1 MRVLPPIEGEEN
13 DINANNVDT
22 LVILVILVIVNR
34 ISLHS
39 KLYTLNSTLKTLHST
54 LTTMKLLSALCMC
67 LVSSAFAGEMAD
79 SLFTPYRLNYL
90 PAGAP
95 VWMAE
100 LASPD
105 GLDYNAMVDS
115 FEVYMQNTPGAR
127 YKSRDTKQVVNH
139 FRRFQKAYLPFVQA
153 DGIIRLPSA
162 VDYHADM
169 QRADEAV
176 KYAREV
182 RRSAATRNAVSQPQW
197 EVISPIVTYDYQRKT
212 LSPAQS
218 NIQRLRASRSNPN
231 VVYCGSETGLV
242 FRTSDKGESWQPCN
256 DGEWMAG
263 EITTID
269 ISSTNP
275 DRVIVGA
282 GGVFWIS
289 NNGGAS
295 WDNITPVKSTYART
309 SVAYFHPENDNIIV
323 AGDRSQLWRSTDGGE
338 SWQWMLGGMVFDIK
352 FSVQNPNVCYVAIE
366 QENTIKL
373 YKSTNGGES
382 WNMLALGD
390 EPLISARIGL
400 SEAPT
405 GADYVYLW
413 ACRRNYL
420 SQPGPLY
427 FSGPA
432 LLYKSTDGGAS
443 FTVTDPVSQME
454 TVDANGGQG
463 YYDLVC
469 TASATDPEHLL
480 VGIIQL
486 YRSTDGGKTIE
497 NIGGYYGKFD
507 LHCDMQSIQTNGTGD
522 TWLSTDGGVIYS
534 NDFFANDAQ
543 PKLNGLYASEMWGFD
558 QGWNEDVMVGG
569 RNHNGNMSQLDR
581 YNGVTLSMRG
591 SERPTGYVFLSNPRK
606 IAFSDSE
613 NVVMPDDWR
622 NEFVPFLDYW
632 TYPKESSQH
641 GFYLEF
647 DPRYAKCFYIVQESD
662 RVDANTLWRTRDD
675 GASFSSVYTF
685 DKPVN
690 AMALSRSNPD
700 KIVVSTWG
708 RIYYSLDAGATFK
721 EYNIP
726 DEMTYSVNYKIAI
739 HPTDENEIWVA
750 DGNAGGFWRT
760 VNNGETWER
769 IDKGLTFANW
779 EGKVEAHSVGRFFL
793 TGNEKNAAYAIAYTM
808 GYLNEV
814 YTTPRGRV
822 LYRDDTTDGWV
833 DMSEG
838 LPKVANLNRM
848 LPFYKNGVIRLA
860 TNNGIWQRPL
870 VDSEFKPI
878 AQPVILNAGSGDN
891 TNSGYP
897 REIMLDSYSIV
908 NQANAQW
915 KWEIKPAPL
924 AITSYEV
931 RNPVMTIA
939 PDQTYDISLTITTP
953 SGSDTKRI
961 EGMIR
966 GSKPVPDIVEP
977 EIPDPEIPEPE
988 NPDPEIP
995 EPENP
1000 EVEIPEPENPEP
1012 DDTGVAEN
1020 AFDEHDLVLLPGNVV
1035 NVGKAF
1041 TFVPKMLEGNVT
1053 VVVYDAKG
1061 NVVARGVGSKGIV
1074 VETAGFVPGVHFYMA
1089 ADEAGYRKT
1098 GKLLVK

>member
-1 MRVLPPIEGEEN
+1 
-13 DINANNVDT
+13 
-22 LVILVILVIVNR
+22 
-34 ISLHS
+34 
-39 KLYTLNSTLKTLHST
+39 
-54 LTTMKLLSALCMC
+54 MKLRKNILSALCVLFM
-67 LVSSAFAGEMAD
+67 SSATAAEQAD
-79 SLFTPYRLNYL
+79 TLFTPYKLNYL
-90 PAGAP
+90 PAGSP
-95 VWMAE
+95 VWMAQ
-100 LASPD
+100 LANPN

-115 FEVYMQNTPGAR
+115 FEVYLKNTPGAR

-162 VDYHADM
+162 ADYHKDM
-169 QRADEAV
+169 HRVDGEV
-176 KYAREV
+176 KYSRQM
-182 RRSAATRNAVSQPQW
+182 RRSAAARGAEPQMEW
-197 EVISPIVTYDYQRKT
+197 QVISPIVTYDYLHKKV
-212 LSPAQS
+212 SPAQS

-256 DGEWMAG
+256 DGEWMSG

-269 ISSTNP
+269 ISATNP
-275 DRVIVGA
+275 DRVLVGA

-289 NNGGAS
+289 DDGGAS
-295 WDNITPVKSTYART
+295 WNNITPAKATYART
-309 SVAYFHPENDNIIV
+309 SVAYFHPNNDNIIV
-323 AGDRSQLWRSTDGGE
+323 AGDRSQLWRSTDGGVT
-338 SWQWMLGGMVFDIK
+338 WQWMLGGMVFDIK
-352 FSVQNPNVCYVAIE
+352 FSVQNPDVCYVAIE
-366 QENTIKL
+366 QENTIKM
-373 YKSTNGGES
+373 YKSTDGGAS
-382 WNMLALGD
+382 WNILSLGD

-400 SEAPT
+400 SEAPS

-443 FTVTDPVSQME
+443 FTVTDPVPQME

-469 TASATDPEHLL
+469 TASATNPEHIL

-497 NIGGYYGKFD
+497 NIGGYYGKYD
-507 LHCDMQSIQTNGTGD
+507 LHCDMQCIQTNGAGD

-581 YNGVTLSMRG
+581 YNGVALSMRG

-613 NVVMPDDWR
+613 NVIMPDDWR
-622 NEFVPFLDYW
+622 DEFVPFLNYW

-641 GFYLEF
+641 GLSFEF
-647 DPRYAKCFYIVQESD
+647 DPRYAQCFYIVQGSYD
-662 RVDANTLWRTRDD
+662 DDYKVLWRTRDD
-675 GASFSSVYTF
+675 GVSFSTVYRFNNPINT
-685 DKPVN
+685 VVV
-690 AMALSRSNPD
+690 SRSNPD

-708 RIYYSLDAGATFK
+708 RIYYSLNAGATFE

-726 DEMTYSVNYKIAI
+726 DEMTYSINYKIAI
-739 HPTDENEIWVA
+739 HPTNEDEIWVA
-750 DGNAGGFWRT
+750 DGNPGGFWRT
-760 VNNGETWER
+760 VNNGETWEK
-769 IDKGLTFANW
+769 INEGLTFAGW
-779 EGKVEAHSVGRFFL
+779 GGTIEPHSIGRFFL
-793 TGNEKNAAYAIAYTM
+793 TGNEKNAAYAIAFTM
-808 GYLNEV
+808 GYLNEC

-822 LYRDDTTDGWV
+822 LYRDDTTEGWI
-833 DMSEG
+833 DLSAG

-848 LPFYKNGVIRLA
+848 LPFYKDGVIRLV

-878 AQPVILNAGSGDN
+878 AQPIILNAGSGDN
-891 TNSGYP
+891 TAGNYP
-897 REIMLDSYSIV
+897 REIQLDSYSIV
-908 NQANAQW
+908 NQTNAQW
-915 KWEIKPAPL
+915 KWEINPAPL
-924 AITSYEV
+924 SITSYEV
-931 RNPVMTIA
+931 RNPVITIS
-939 PDQTYDISLTITTP
+939 PDQTYDIALTVTTP
-953 SGSDTKRI
+953 AGSDTKLV
-961 EGMIR
+961 EGMIK
-966 GSKPVPDIVEP
+966 GSKPVP
-977 EIPDPEIPEPE
+977 
-988 NPDPEIP
+988 
-995 EPENP
+995 
-1000 EVEIPEPENPEP
+1000 EVPTTVVSN
-1012 DDTGVAEN
+1012 VAAER
-1020 AFDEHDLVLLPGNVV
+1020 DLLLLPGCVV
-1035 NVGKAF
+1035 NAGDAL
-1041 TFVPKMLEGNVT
+1041 TFVPNMLEGNIS
-1053 VVVYDAKG
+1053 VVVYDSKG
-1061 NVVARGVGSKGIV
+1061 NDVSRGAGSKEII
-1074 VETAGFVPGVHFYMA
+1074 VETAGFTPGVHFYMA